1 MSSWT
6 KLASVA
12 AAAASGFL
20 ISSCGGSAPG
30 PSPTNPNP
38 ATPTIASIT
47 LSLDRVI
54 VKNAGEPPVKVTANA
69 VNSNGQAVSGVPLT
83 FTVDPGSSISP
94 GSGPTNA
101 QGAATA
107 DVTLLDR
114 TNRVVTV
121 RVASGAVISSA
132 SFSVTGAQLTYT
144 IGTSQVTA
152 GGTAKVNFLLRDASD
167 SPMPGQKIT
176 LSSSL
181 NNFTPISATTNA
193 SGQYELTYTA
203 TNAGSDVITAS
214 AAGASPLSPPT
225 IQVGTGVL
233 PNPSATPRTFTFQ
246 VLPPVVDA
254 NLSGNANRSALV
266 VRVFGDQGVPVQNA
280 QVTFRIAAGG
290 QFGALGTTQVVLTD
304 GTGTATTD
312 FIPGPASTAQDQVIL
327 CATVAGG
334 TATPSNPRA
343 GCLGTESGGAL
354 TVRASAVSVVVA
366 PSGMI
371 IVPDN
376 LTYRYQFVVQVASV
390 GGAPVSN
397 ALLSVESLD
406 HPRYYWGQLVPG
418 AQSWVFGPGSPVIC
432 KNEDGNR
439 NDVLDPGEDVNGTQ
453 QLEPR
458 RPVNVYFL
466 NGNNRTDSR
475 GQAIIE
481 ITYPKQF
488 GLWLDLDL
496 SVRALVGGSEGRAST
511 KQYPLLVATA
521 ELNDVEN
528 RPAFADSPFGPFG
541 TTASCTPP

>member
-1 MSSWT
+1 M
-6 KLASVA
+6 A

-167 SPMPGQKIT
+167 SPMPDQKIT

-193 SGQYELTYTA
+193 NGQYELTYTA
-203 TNAGSDVITAS
+203 TKAGSDVITAS

-233 PNPSATPRTFTFQ
+233 PNPSATP
-246 VLPPVVDA
+246 
-254 NLSGNANRSALV
+254 
-266 VRVFGDQGVPVQNA
+266 
-280 QVTFRIAAGG
+280 
-290 QFGALGTTQVVLTD
+290 
-304 GTGTATTD
+304 
-312 FIPGPASTAQDQVIL
+312 
-327 CATVAGG
+327 
-334 TATPSNPRA
+334 
-343 GCLGTESGGAL
+343 
-354 TVRASAVSVVVA
+354 
-366 PSGMI
+366 
-371 IVPDN
+371 
-376 LTYRYQFVVQVASV
+376 
-390 GGAPVSN
+390 
-397 ALLSVESLD
+397 
-406 HPRYYWGQLVPG
+406 
-418 AQSWVFGPGSPVIC
+418 
-432 KNEDGNR
+432 
-439 NDVLDPGEDVNGTQ
+439 
-453 QLEPR
+453 
-458 RPVNVYFL
+458 
-466 NGNNRTDSR
+466 
-475 GQAIIE
+475 
-481 ITYPKQF
+481 
-488 GLWLDLDL
+488 
-496 SVRALVGGSEGRAST
+496 
-511 KQYPLLVATA
+511 
-521 ELNDVEN
+521 
-528 RPAFADSPFGPFG
+528 
-541 TTASCTPP
+541 